1 MPGKIYR
8 EVPEGKAKKS
18 PLSMDGHGRGHLTEK
33 KEGLRMNK
41 EEVERSLQEL
51 RDKREELEAGITNLK
66 TQILQSKKL
75 LGEDKEDMIDRLE
88 SLSEV
93 TPLDES

>member
-1 MPGKIYR
+1 
-8 EVPEGKAKKS
+8 
-18 PLSMDGHGRGHLTEK
+18 
-33 KEGLRMNK
+33 MNK

-51 RDKREELEAGITNLK
+51 RDKREELEAGIANLK
-66 TQILQSKKL
+66 AQILQSRKL
-75 LGEDKEDMIDRLE
+75 LEEDKEDMIDRLE